1 MLDAWWDMQHL
12 ICSQNHVSVGQA
24 ELPGA
29 FQHDDDFFI
38 VVAVRLSDR
47 PLHDLDSGY
56 GDVLAARRFSGVQ
69 HRNLFRAHF
78 VPVVETHNFP
88 LLFDETT
95 SPIPP
100 TAVGGSFKSSLQTK
114 AARLL
119 PQIPPTAVGGLFK
132 SSLQE
137 PKWTAS
143 PIQLTAVGGIRTRT
157 REGPFCRPDLN
168 NPPTAVGGLRTTTR
182 AGL

>member
-1 MLDAWWDMQHL
+1 MNSALGSELGNTTA
-12 ICSQNHVSVGQA
+12 VSGFFNSI
-24 ELPGA
+24 LPTN
-29 FQHDDDFFI
+29 
-38 VVAVRLSDR
+38 
-47 PLHDLDSGY
+47 P
-56 GDVLAARRFSGVQ
+56 AA
-69 HRNLFRAHF
+69 
-78 VPVVETHNFP
+78 
-88 LLFDETT
+88 LL
-95 SPIPP
+95 PQIPP
-100 TAVGGSFKSSLQTK
+100 TAVGGLFKSSLQTK